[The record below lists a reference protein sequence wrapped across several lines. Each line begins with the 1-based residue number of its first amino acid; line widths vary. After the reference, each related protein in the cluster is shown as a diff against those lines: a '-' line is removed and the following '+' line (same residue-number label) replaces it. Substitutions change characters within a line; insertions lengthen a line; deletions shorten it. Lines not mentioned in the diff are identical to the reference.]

1 MQTECVIHG
10 RTITIEEVEGVRKL
24 LRDHPDWS
32 RLRLSREV
40 CAAWDWRNAKGELR
54 DIACRTVLLRLHRG
68 GRIDL
73 PAPRHAID
81 NRRRPVAWIPHD
93 DAPVRLSLRELAP
106 LEVSIPRSGSADAKL
121 FRFLL
126 ERHHYLGLSH
136 VPGENIGYLVRG
148 VGGRELAC
156 VLFAAAAWKAVDRD
170 RFIGWTAQL
179 RSANLSFV
187 ANNARFLILPWVE
200 VKNLA
205 SHVLAL
211 VARRVRSDWEAKY
224 GHPVHALETFVD
236 RSRFKGT
243 CYRAANWL
251 RLGQTSGRTRN
262 DSSHSVQAAV
272 KDVYFY
278 PLVKN
283 FREALRSPVRRRSEE
298 RTDQ

>member
-1 MQTECVIHG
+1 M
-10 RTITIEEVEGVRKL
+10 
-24 LRDHPDWS
+24 
-32 RLRLSREV
+32 
-40 CAAWDWRNAKGELR
+40 
-54 DIACRTVLLRLHRG
+54 
-68 GRIDL
+68 
-73 PAPRHAID
+73 
-81 NRRRPVAWIPHD
+81 
-93 DAPVRLSLRELAP
+93 
-106 LEVSIPRSGSADAKL
+106 
-121 FRFLL
+121 
-126 ERHHYLGLSH
+126 
-136 VPGENIGYLVRG
+136 
-148 VGGRELAC
+148 
-156 VLFAAAAWKAVDRD
+156 
-170 RFIGWTAQL
+170 
-179 RSANLSFV
+179 
-187 ANNARFLILPWVE
+187 
-200 VKNLA
+200 KNLA

-211 VARRVRSDWEAKY
+211 VARRVRSDWEVKY